1 MNSNEDYLDELL
13 KSIEPITN
21 PDGVSDDGQQDLQDN
36 TDDNAVE
43 DSALSNNTQK
53 STSSNETATQ
63 QSSEQVT
70 TMEQNIEKAAPV
82 EQKVEKTASVEPVI
96 KSSDIDKEVMSESD
110 SSPIISQD
118 LQKTADMSADEI
130 EAMINEA
137 KKMPTD
143 SAPNN
148 SNEDVDSLL
157 SQFKDDKDL
166 SDIGDIL
173 EKEQKKEA
181 VDESLLEEPKQINME
196 NEDTTEPESETSR
209 DKKQAKK
216 NKKEKNVEK
225 GIKENPLKKLFNKKD
240 KKNKNTEDTE
250 ETSEN
255 ITGKAEDNT
264 KVGLAAGAVV
274 TAGLTNTAEYV
285 AGGLESATGATVAD
299 VAEKTNLPTK
309 NQNTKK
315 KGNLFSRVFEFL
327 TEDDDSL
334 DSDENTESKK
344 SANKEKNQKA
354 GQPKKVIDEDLPK
367 SLEADK
373 SGQNEA
379 ALTETIQNEERGK
392 GATAGQSA
400 QSEREEQSN
409 QSMPASNLE
418 LDEKVPE
425 KNETGI
431 SQENLDILNELSDEE
446 TEKEDGKKKKNKNK
460 KKDKKGKKDDSEEDE
475 ENPKGKGKKGKK
487 EKKAKKVKDAAA
499 AVPEK
504 PAKKLPK
511 KRVIAVFALCFSI
524 LAAILIMTAVIS
536 GLSNLKDARWAFD
549 NADYQTCYEDLYG
562 IELGEEDKQ
571 IYDKSTVILSM
582 KNKLLAYEN
591 YEKLGMKVEALN
603 SLIEGVKLYDSL
615 KEMAQQLGVSD
626 KIDEIYQTIRA
637 KITEWNISDE
647 ELTELQLEENKL
659 NYTRHLNAIVNGTP
673 YTEETETTQEEQTAY
688 EDILPE
694 EQDFLPDNS
703 ASSAQ
708 NNVADSTTA
717 ETESMSEDALMEESM
732 TEGMTESSQTE
743 ESNDGAVTVTSG
755 NKGKYNYE
763 APVKDGKAV
772 VLPNN

>member
-21 PDGVSDDGQQDLQDN
+21 PDGVSDDGRQDLQDN
-36 TDDNAVE
+36 TDENAVE
-43 DSALSNNTQK
+43 DSASSNNTSK
-53 STSSNETATQ
+53 GTSSNETATQ

-96 KSSDIDKEVMSESD
+96 KSSDIEKEVVTESD

-196 NEDTTEPESETSR
+196 SEDTTELESETSR
-209 DKKQAKK
+209 DKKQVKK
-216 NKKEKNVEK
+216 NKKEKNIEK

-255 ITGKAEDNT
+255 ITGKEEDNT
-264 KVGLAAGAVV
+264 KEGLAALAVA
-274 TAGLTNTAEYV
+274 TAGLTNTAEHV
-285 AGGLESATGATVAD
+285 AGGLESATGAMAAD

-309 NQNTKK
+309 NQNKIK

-344 SANKEKNQKA
+344 STNKEKSQKA

-367 SLEADK
+367 SLESDK

-379 ALTETIQNEERGK
+379 ALTETIQNEEKGK

-446 TEKEDGKKKKNKNK
+446 TEKEDGKKKKNN

-487 EKKAKKVKDAAA
+487 EKKAKKVKDASA

-615 KEMAQQLGVSD
+615 REMAAQLGITD
-626 KIDEIYQTIRA
+626 KTDEIYQTIRA

-673 YTEETETTQEEQTAY
+673 YTEEIETTQEEQTAY

-717 ETESMSEDALMEESM
+717 EAESMSEHALMEEST